1 MQGQRPLSQPAA
13 ERSRETSGASP
24 GWSPRRRQ
32 EDRLGELED
41 RLAGGNQ
48 TIDLEIERAVL
59 LNALERPL
67 DAKQAFIDILRKA
80 PENFS
85 ALNEFG
91 TLLFGMGMIAAACR
105 VYAEAIAHHP
115 DNPVGHVNLAN
126 ILLRANKLAEAKEHY
141 EIALRIDP
149 AHPQAHQGLGAVLSD
164 LGDHAAAKRHFDRGF
179 LHHAVSVLP
188 YRGRQKPLALLR
200 LVSSGGGN
208 IPADGFLDD
217 RTFLTTVIV
226 ADYFDVS
233 ADLPDHQLIFNAI
246 GDADLCKP
254 ALAAAGRLI
263 ARSRAPV
270 INRPSAV
277 LKTSRVD
284 NAKRLRSLPG
294 VVTPR
299 TLVFDRKRL
308 SGPDGAAAIAKAGLS
323 FPLLVRSPGFHT
335 GRNFVHVADMAEFAD
350 EIAKLPGDDLLLIEY
365 LDARGRDGN
374 ARKYRAMIVDGEV
387 FPLHLAI
394 SRQWKVHY
402 FTADM
407 ADNADHRNEEAA
419 YLADM
424 RSAIGGKAVDAL
436 ARIAHELGLD
446 YAGIDFGISTAGDVL
461 LFEAN
466 ATMVIAQ
473 PDADARWDYRR
484 ASIRKILD
492 AVDAMIKSRAGATV
506 RRRGRDG

>member
-13 ERSRETSGASP
+13 ERFRQTSDASF

-32 EDRLGELED
+32 EDRLSELED
-41 RLAGGNQ
+41 CLAGGGQ
-48 TIDLEIERAVL
+48 TINLEIERAAL

-67 DAKQAFIDILRKA
+67 DAKQAFIDILRRE

-115 DNPVGHVNLAN
+115 DNPAGHVNLAN
-126 ILLRANKLAEAKEHY
+126 ILLRANSLTDAKEHY

-164 LGDHAAAKRHFDRGF
+164 LGDHAAARWHFDRGF

-188 YRGRQKPLALLR
+188 YRGKQKPVALLR

-226 ADYFDVS
+226 ADYFDAS

-254 ALAAAGRLI
+254 ALDAAGRLI

-270 INRPSAV
+270 INQPSAV
-277 LKTSRVD
+277 LRTGRLA
-284 NAKRLRSLPG
+284 NANRLRSLQG

-299 TLVFDRKRL
+299 TLMFDRAHL
-308 SGPDGAAAIAKAGLS
+308 CGPDAAATIAQAGLG

-335 GRNFVHVADMAEFAD
+335 GRNFVRAAGIAEFAE
-350 EIAKLPGDDLLLIEY
+350 EIAKLPGDELLLIEY

-407 ADNADHRNEEAA
+407 ADNADHRGEEAA

-424 RSAIGGKAVDAL
+424 RFAIGDKAVEGR
-436 ARIAHELGLD
+436 ARIAYELGLD
-446 YAGIDFGISTAGDVL
+446 YAGIDFGIDAAGDVL

-492 AVDAMIKSRAGATV
+492 AVDAMIKSRAGAAV
-506 RRRGRDG
+506 QRQFSG

>member
-13 ERSRETSGASP
+13 ERSWQTPDAAS

-32 EDRLGELED
+32 EARLGELED
-41 RLAGGNQ
+41 GIAGGNQ
-48 TIDLEIERAVL
+48 AIDLEIERAVL

-67 DAKQAFIDILRKA
+67 DAKQAFIDILRKQ

-115 DNPVGHVNLAN
+115 DNPAGHVNLAN
-126 ILLRANKLAEAKEHY
+126 ILLRANRLDEAKEHY

-164 LGDHAAAKRHFDRGF
+164 LGDHAAARRHFDRGF

-188 YRGRQKPLALLR
+188 YRGRQKPVALLR

-226 ADYFDVS
+226 ADYFNGS

-254 ALAAAGRLI
+254 ALDAATRLI

-270 INRPSAV
+270 INQPSAV
-277 LKTSRVD
+277 LRTSRVA
-284 NAKRLRSLPG
+284 NAKRLRSLQG

-299 TLVFDRKRL
+299 TILFDRKRL
-308 SGPDGAAAIAKAGLS
+308 CGPDAVANIAKAGLG

-335 GRNFVHVADMAEFAD
+335 GRNFVHVASIAEFAD
-350 EIAKLPGDDLLLIEY
+350 EIAKLPGDELLLIEY

-407 ADNADHRNEEAA
+407 ADNPDHRAEEAA

-424 RSAIGGKAVDAL
+424 CSAIGDKAVGAL
-436 ARIAHELGLD
+436 GRIARELGLD
-446 YAGIDFGISTAGDVL
+446 YACIDFGISEAGDVL

-492 AVDAMIKSRAGATV
+492 AVDAMIKSRAAAAQ
-506 RRRGRDG
+506 RRGRDG

>member
-1 MQGQRPLSQPAA
+1 M
-13 ERSRETSGASP
+13 RSE
-24 GWSPRRRQ
+24 
-32 EDRLGELED
+32 
-41 RLAGGNQ
+41 
-48 TIDLEIERAVL
+48 
-59 LNALERPL
+59 
-67 DAKQAFIDILRKA
+67 

-91 TLLFGMGMIAAACR
+91 SLLFGMGLVTAACR

-126 ILLRANKLAEAKEHY
+126 ILLRANRLAEAEQHY
-141 EIALRIDP
+141 QTALQIDP

-164 LGDHAAAKRHFDRGF
+164 LGEHSAAKRHFDRGF
-179 LHHAVSVLP
+179 LNHAVSVLP
-188 YRGRQKPLALLR
+188 YRGTQKPLALLR

-208 IPADGFLDD
+208 IPADCFLDD

-233 ADLPDHQLIFNAI
+233 AALPDHQLIFNAI
-246 GDADLCKP
+246 GDADLCRP
-254 ALAAAGRLI
+254 ALEAASRLI

-270 INRPSAV
+270 INKPSAV
-277 LKTSRVD
+277 LRTSRVA
-284 NAKRLRSLPG
+284 NAKRLRSVQG

-299 TLVFDRKRL
+299 TVMFDRQGL
-308 SGPDGAAAIAKAGLS
+308 SEPDAAATIAEAGLG
-323 FPLLVRSPGFHT
+323 FPLLARSPGFHT
-335 GRNFVHVADMAEFAD
+335 GRNFIYVARMADLAAG
-350 EIAKLPGDDLLLIEY
+350 IAKLPGDELLLMEY

-374 ARKYRAMIVDGEV
+374 VRKYRAMIVGGEV

-407 ADNADHRNEEAA
+407 ADNSDHRGEEAA
-419 YLADM
+419 FLADM
-424 RSAIGGKAVDAL
+424 QAAIGENAVKAL
-436 ARIAHELGLD
+436 GRIASELGLD
-446 YAGIDFGISTAGDVL
+446 YAGVDFGIDAAGDVL

-473 PDADARWDYRR
+473 PDSDPRWDYRR

-492 AVDAMIKSRAGATV
+492 AVDAMIKSRAAFGQPPAK
-506 RRRGRDG
+506 

>member
-13 ERSRETSGASP
+13 ERSRQASDASS

-32 EDRLGELED
+32 EDRLAELED
-41 RLAGGNQ
+41 GIAGGGQ
-48 TIDLEIERAVL
+48 TINLEIERAVL

-67 DAKQAFIDILRKA
+67 DAKQAFIDILRRE

-105 VYAEAIAHHP
+105 VYTEAIAHHP
-115 DNPVGHVNLAN
+115 DNPAGHVNLAN
-126 ILLRANKLAEAKEHY
+126 ILLRANRLAEAQQHY

-164 LGDHAAAKRHFDRGF
+164 LGDHAAARRHFDRGF

-254 ALAAAGRLI
+254 ALDAAGRLI

-270 INRPSAV
+270 INQPSAV
-277 LKTSRVD
+277 LRTGRLA
-284 NAKRLRSLPG
+284 NADRLQSLQG

-299 TLVFDRKRL
+299 TVMFDRAHL
-308 SGPDGAAAIAKAGLS
+308 CGPDAAATIAQAGLG

-335 GRNFVHVADMAEFAD
+335 GRNFVHAAGIAEFAE
-350 EIAKLPGDDLLLIEY
+350 EIAKLPGDELLLIEY

-407 ADNADHRNEEAA
+407 ADNADHRDEEAA

-424 RSAIGGKAVDAL
+424 RTAIGDKAVDAL
-436 ARIAHELGLD
+436 ARIARELGLD
-446 YAGIDFGISTAGDVL
+446 YAGIDFGIDAAGDVL

-484 ASIRKILD
+484 ASIRKILN
-492 AVDAMIKSRAGATV
+492 AVDAMIKSRAGAAV
-506 RRRGRDG
+506 QAEFSG

>member
-13 ERSRETSGASP
+13 ERYRQASDASS

-32 EDRLGELED
+32 EDRLAELENC
-41 RLAGGNQ
+41 LAGGSQ
-48 TIDLEIERAVL
+48 TISLEIERAVL

-67 DAKQAFIDILRKA
+67 DAKQAFIDILRKQ
-80 PENFS
+80 PEHFS

-115 DNPVGHVNLAN
+115 DNPAGHVNLAN
-126 ILLRANKLAEAKEHY
+126 ILLRANRLDEAKQHY
-141 EIALRIDP
+141 EIALRLDP

-164 LGDHAAAKRHFDRGF
+164 LGDHAAARRHFDQGF

-188 YRGRQKPLALLR
+188 YRGRQRPVALLR

-233 ADLPDHQLIFNAI
+233 ADLPYHQLIFNAI
-246 GDADLCKP
+246 GDVDLCKP
-254 ALAAAGRLI
+254 ALDAASRLI

-270 INRPSAV
+270 INQPSAV
-277 LKTSRVD
+277 LKTSRVA
-284 NAKRLRSLPG
+284 NAKRLRSLRA
-294 VVTPR
+294 VITPR
-299 TLVFDRKRL
+299 TVMFDRKRL
-308 SGPDGAAAIAKAGLS
+308 LGPDAATTVAKAGLS

-335 GRNFVHVADMAEFAD
+335 GRNFIHVASMTEFAA
-350 EIAKLPGDDLLLIEY
+350 EIAGLPGDQLLLIEY

-374 ARKYRAMIVDGEV
+374 ARKYRAMIVDGDV

-407 ADNADHRNEEAA
+407 ADNPDHRGAEAA

-424 RSAIGGKAVDAL
+424 ASAIGDKAVDAL
-436 ARIAHELGLD
+436 GRIARELGLD
-446 YAGIDFGISTAGDVL
+446 YAGIDFGVNAAGDVL

-473 PDADARWDYRR
+473 PDSDTRWDYRR

-492 AVDAMIKSRAGATV
+492 AVDAMIKSRAGALGAAGV
-506 RRRGRDG
+506 